1 MVQAEPG
8 YRGNVEP
15 AGQWR
20 VALPRRFAAT
30 ASAFRR
36 EATRWHRQC
45 GRRPRITPGPPIRR
59 CRACALR
66 WSPPCMRRQYP
77 APPLDS
83 ARAPANYSRDWAP
96 LRVHNPQ
103 PSPRRRQSR
112 QPGCHV
118 PLRPRTRHV
127 NGGRQLVQRR
137 LASDVAPH
145 ITAFT
150 GFVRNGRLSISI
162 MICLTGLFLQA
173 LHRRARR
180 RACGWITKPWHAY
193 DRNSMTSPSQIS
205 IDLGGSGSD
214 NAPSSR
220 MAKQCRLAASRSSAP
235 IFAGNR
241 LWPPSFNAGGQPEH
255 NAVVT

>member
-1 MVQAEPG
+1 MRPG
-8 YRGNVEP
+8 ENGSGRARISRKRG
-15 AGQWR
+15 ARGTMAR
-20 VALPRRFAAT
+20 CLARRFAAT

-127 NGGRQLVQRR
+127 NGGR
-137 LASDVAPH
+137 H
-145 ITAFT
+145 
-150 GFVRNGRLSISI
+150 
-162 MICLTGLFLQA
+162 LFLQA

-193 DRNSMTSPSQIS
+193 DRNSMTSPSQVS

-220 MAKQCRLAASRSSAP
+220 MAK
-235 IFAGNR
+235 
-241 LWPPSFNAGGQPEH
+241 
-255 NAVVT
+255 